1 MKHRFQITPLE
12 NRLLLDADFGS
23 LLFDEYD
30 LMESELS
37 HDHTDEANLLDNTA
51 ELMALSTLQ
60 WEDRQK
66 PLEKSLEFFKNF
78 YSTQSTVSSIE
89 EPGIYFLGSQSMLR
103 NTANNSYIG
112 FLTFINIA
120 NSASVD
126 FYIRHR
132 SGIESK
138 ESENGHFKIEGNAIL
153 KTESSQELKDT
164 ELHICAKDEKKV
176 IEEKKFFIEILSEK

>member
-1 MKHRFQITPLE
+1 MKHRFQVTPLE

-37 HDHTDEANLLDNTA
+37 HDHTDEANHLDNTA

-60 WEDRQK
+60 WEDTQK
-66 PLEKSLEFFKNF
+66 PLEKSLEFFKDF
-78 YSTQSTVSSIE
+78 YSKQSTVSSIE
-89 EPGIYFLGSQSMLR
+89 EPGIHFLGSQSMLK
-103 NTANNSYIG
+103 NTENNAYVG
-112 FLTFINIA
+112 FLALVGTA
-120 NSASVD
+120 SSASLD
-126 FYIRHR
+126 FYFRHR
-132 SGIESK
+132 NGIESK

-153 KTESSQELKDT
+153 KAESSQELNDT